1 MLFLSVISF
10 FFFFMFC
17 VCFVCCFFCGGLGGW
32 FVDDGGFEWCV
43 RWDCKAGFV
52 VDGAGFLWGGGVRG
66 GALGGM

>member
-1 MLFLSVISF
+1 MNVVPVGDIFFLFFYVLR
-10 FFFFMFC
+10 MFC
-17 VCFVCCFFCGGLGGW
+17 VLFFLWGGGG